1 MNKKPQR
8 TKNRGHRE
16 NRGTFGK
23 WLFLIT
29 VGLFTLF
36 IVRFAYI
43 AINKDVQHVNLRS
56 QAEQIYTQQRIIQ
69 ARRGDIYDSEGN
81 PLATD
86 TSKYTLYAVL
96 DRTQKSSDGKP
107 LYVKDRKKTAK
118 VLSQYIDLLH
128 C

>member
-43 AINKDVQHVNLRS
+43 AINKDVQHVNLR
-56 QAEQIYTQQRIIQ
+56 
-69 ARRGDIYDSEGN
+69 
-81 PLATD
+81 
-86 TSKYTLYAVL
+86 
-96 DRTQKSSDGKP
+96 
-107 LYVKDRKKTAK
+107 
-118 VLSQYIDLLH
+118 
-128 C
+128 

>member
-56 QAEQIYTQQRIIQ
+56 QAEQIYTKQLFEDYKPVELKIWQTF
-69 ARRGDIYDSEGN
+69 
-81 PLATD
+81 TD
-86 TSKYTLYAVL
+86 TTVDKLIN
-96 DRTQKSSDGKP
+96 K
-107 LYVKDRKKTAK
+107 
-118 VLSQYIDLLH
+118 
-128 C
+128 

>member
-23 WLFLIT
+23 WLLLIA

-56 QAEQIYTQQRIIQ
+56 QAEQICTQQRVVR
-69 ARRGDIYDSEGN
+69 ARRDDIYDSEGN
-81 PLATD
+81 PLAAD
-86 TSKYTLYAVL
+86 INKHTLYAVL

-107 LYVKDRKKTAK
+107 LYVKDRKKTTK
-118 VLSQYIDLLH
+118 VLS
-128 C
+128 